1 MRADRL
7 LSLLLLLQ
15 GEGRTKARELARRLE
30 VSERTVYR
38 DLDALSAAGVP
49 VFAERGPN
57 GGAALVEGWRTSVT
71 GLTGPEAQALA
82 IGGVPRALSKLGLS
96 EPLKSGLIKFA
107 ASLPALQ
114 QRAAEQ
120 ARERLLIDVTPWF
133 EPEEA
138 TPHVGVLRDAAWRD
152 RRVRL
157 RYRDFDGRSSERTV
171 DPYALVVKLDRLYL
185 VAGTAAGPTVFRVSR
200 VAGARMLA
208 QTFERLAGFDL
219 RSFWAEWCRRF
230 GERRS
235 SYPVT
240 LALTDAGAAALE
252 ASRPKADA
260 SLIARA
266 RRAGGRRRVTID
278 FEKRTIARSQLIGLA
293 PEAEVLEPAEL
304 REELG
309 AMAAR
314 LAATYGLSQGSR

>member
-1 MRADRL
+1 VRADRL

-57 GGAALVEGWRTSVT
+57 GGAALLEGWRTSVT
-71 GLTGPEAQALA
+71 GLTLPEAQALA
-82 IGGVPRALSKLGLS
+82 IAGVPQALSKVGLS

-133 EPEEA
+133 EPDEA
-138 TPHVGVLRDAAWRD
+138 TPHVGLLRDAAWRD
-152 RRVRL
+152 RKVKL
-157 RYRDFDGRSSERTV
+157 RYRDFDGRTSERTV

-185 VAGTAAGPTVFRVSR
+185 VAGTTAGPTVFRVSR
-200 VAGARMLA
+200 VAGARLLA
-208 QTFERLAGFDL
+208 QSFERPPGFEL
-219 RSFWAEWCRRF
+219 RKFWAEWCRRF

-240 LALTDAGAAALE
+240 LALTDAGTVALKD
-252 ASRPKADA
+252 SRPQSDA
-260 SLIARA
+260 ARIDAA
-266 RRAGGRRRVTID
+266 RRGRGRRRRVTID
-278 FEKRTIARSQLIGLA
+278 FEKRTIARNQLVALA
-293 PEAEVLEPAEL
+293 PDAEVLEPVEL
-304 REELG
+304 REEL
-309 AMAAR
+309 AR
-314 LAATYGLSQGSR
+314 LAGRLAAVYR